1 MTETFSMVSDLSHD
15 LDQMLTSDAYC
26 QDPYPAYRR
35 LLAEAPVFWSEGWN
49 AWVISS
55 FDDVQSSLRDAKN
68 FSSAGRMPLLTGG
81 MAEATRREM
90 RNLEPHFTQGL
101 IHTDPPDH
109 TRLRGLVN
117 KAFTSRAV
125 ERLRPQIEALVD
137 ELLDQVAD
145 RGEMEV
151 VRDLAYPLPATV
163 IALMLGAPPEDR
175 DRFKQWSD
183 EIVALQESDL
193 APETVRQA
201 RHSIEEMKLFLADL
215 LRQRRAKPED
225 DLLSNLAAV
234 EEDGR
239 SLTTD
244 ELLATC
250 VTLLI
255 AGHETTTSLIASG
268 LLTLLRHPD
277 QLAQLR
283 RDPELIG
290 PAIEEIVRYESP
302 IQRDFR
308 RVATDI
314 EFGGHPMRA
323 GSLVF
328 QMLGAANRD
337 PKYFSDPD
345 RFDINREKRRHLAFG
360 YGIHFCVGAPL
371 ARLEG
376 PIAIMAVLRRMPDL
390 TLATDDIVWQGKR
403 SFRCPTAVPVRF
415 TPGAVTLAGA
425 S

>member
-1 MTETFSMVSDLSHD
+1 MVSDLSHD

-55 FDDVQSSLRDAKN
+55 FDDVQSSLRDART

-81 MAEATRREM
+81 MAEATRQEM
-90 RNLEPHFTQGL
+90 QMLEPHFTQGL

-137 ELLDQVAD
+137 EMLDQVAD

-183 EIVALQESDL
+183 DIVALQESDL

-290 PAIEEIVRYESP
+290 AAIEEIVRYESP

-314 EFGGHPMRA
+314 EFGGHQMRA

-415 TPGAVTLAGA
+415 TPGAVAPAGA

>member
-1 MTETFSMVSDLSHD
+1 MVSDLSHD

-55 FDDVQSSLRDAKN
+55 FDDVQTSLRDAKN

-81 MAEATRREM
+81 MAEATRQEM
-90 RNLEPHFTQGL
+90 QMLEPHFTQGL

-137 ELLDQVAD
+137 EMLDQVAD

-183 EIVALQESDL
+183 DIVALQESDL

-239 SLTTD
+239 ALTTD

-390 TLATDDIVWQGKR
+390 ALATDDIVWQGKR

-415 TPGAVTLAGA
+415 TPGAVAPAGA

>member
-1 MTETFSMVSDLSHD
+1 MVSDLSHD
-15 LDQMLTSDAYC
+15 LDQMLMSDAYC

-55 FDDVQSSLRDAKN
+55 FDDVQSSLRDART

-81 MAEATRREM
+81 MAEATRQEM
-90 RNLEPHFTQGL
+90 QMLEPHFTQGL

-183 EIVALQESDL
+183 DIVALQESDL

-239 SLTTD
+239 ALTTD

-415 TPGAVTLAGA
+415 TPGAVAPAGA

>member
-1 MTETFSMVSDLSHD
+1 MAIDLSHE
-15 LDQMLTSDAYC
+15 LDQLLTSDAFC
-26 QDPYPAYRR
+26 QDPYPAYQR
-35 LLAEAPVFWSEGWN
+35 LLHEAPVFWSEGWN

-55 FDDVQSSLRDAKN
+55 FDQVQASLRDVTN

-81 MAEATRREM
+81 MAEATRQEM
-90 RNLEPHFTQGL
+90 RVLEPHFTQGL

-137 ELLDQVAD
+137 GMLDRVAE

-183 EIVALQESDL
+183 DIVALQESDL
-193 APETVRQA
+193 APETVRRA
-201 RHSIEEMKLFLADL
+201 KDSIEEMKAFLADL
-215 LRQRRAKPED
+215 LRQRRARPED

-255 AGHETTTSLIASG
+255 AGHETTTSLIATG

-277 QLAQLR
+277 QLAHLR
-283 RDPELIG
+283 QNPELIG

-308 RVATDI
+308 RVARDV
-314 EFGGHPMRA
+314 EFAGHRMRA

-337 PKYFSDPD
+337 PKHFADPN

-376 PIAIMAVLRRMPDL
+376 PIAISAVLRRMPDL
-390 TLATDDIVWQGKR
+390 ALATEGIVWQGKR
-403 SFRCPTAVPVRF
+403 TFRCPTAVPVQF
-415 TPGAVTLAGA
+415 SPGAVAPAGT